1 METTMTGVQRRKKIL
16 EMLGQS
22 STPLSGGALGRA
34 VGVSRQVVVQDIA
47 LLRTEGHPVL
57 ATARGYV
64 LEVPHQTERLFK
76 MCHTTEQT
84 REELNTIVDL
94 GGEVLDV
101 MVNHRIYGKVSAPL
115 NIRSR
120 RDVEAFVENIRTG
133 RSTPLLNVTSG
144 YHFHHVAA
152 DQEEILDEI
161 EAALREKGFLADFLS
176 YEQEEAMTI
185 SHDCFHSTD
194 SNPT

>member
-1 METTMTGVQRRKKIL
+1 M
-16 EMLGQS
+16 
-22 STPLSGGALGRA
+22 PYDRA
-34 VGVSRQVVVQDIA
+34 D
-47 LLRTEGHPVL
+47 
-57 ATARGYV
+57 
-64 LEVPHQTERLFK
+64 
-76 MCHTTEQT
+76 
-84 REELNTIVDL
+84 EELNTIVDL

-176 YEQEEAMTI
+176 YEQEEVEK
-185 SHDCFHSTD
+185 
-194 SNPT
+194 

>member
-22 STPLSGGALGRA
+22 STPLSGGGAGAGSRREPSGGGAGYRA
-34 VGVSRQVVVQDIA
+34 SAYRGTPCPCDC
-47 LLRTEGHPVL
+47 
-57 ATARGYV
+57 RGYV

-120 RDVEAFVENIRTG
+120 PR
-133 RSTPLLNVTSG
+133 
-144 YHFHHVAA
+144 
-152 DQEEILDEI
+152 
-161 EAALREKGFLADFLS
+161 
-176 YEQEEAMTI
+176 
-185 SHDCFHSTD
+185 C
-194 SNPT
+194 

>member
-176 YEQEEAMTI
+176 YEQEEVERGKVKRNE
-185 SHDCFHSTD
+185 FLKLF
-194 SNPT
+194 

>member
-176 YEQEEAMTI
+176 YEQEEVENRGKVKRNE
-185 SHDCFHSTD
+185 FLKLF
-194 SNPT
+194 

>member
-1 METTMTGVQRRKKIL
+1 MNAEKRRENIL
-16 EMLGQS
+16 KLLAES
-22 STPLSGGALGRA
+22 DSPLSGTDLAKCLA
-34 VGVSRQVVVQDIA
+34 VSRQVIVQDIA
-47 LLRTEGHPVL
+47 LLRAVNKNILSTNK
-57 ATARGYV
+57 GY
-64 LEVPHQTERLFK
+64 LLFHEEEK
-76 MCHTTEQT
+76 MKGRKRSVKVRHTQQQILD
-84 REELNTIVDL
+84 ELCTIVDL

-176 YEQEEAMTI
+176 YEQEEVEK
-185 SHDCFHSTD
+185 
-194 SNPT
+194 

>member
-47 LLRTEGHPVL
+47 LLRTEGHPV
-57 ATARGYV
+57 
-64 LEVPHQTERLFK
+64 
-76 MCHTTEQT
+76 HTTEQT

-176 YEQEEAMTI
+176 YEQEEVEK
-185 SHDCFHSTD
+185 
-194 SNPT
+194 

>member
-1 METTMTGVQRRKKIL
+1 
-16 EMLGQS
+16 MLGQS

-133 RSTPLLNVTSG
+133 RSTPLLTVTSG
-144 YHFHHVAA
+144 YHF
-152 DQEEILDEI
+152 
-161 EAALREKGFLADFLS
+161 LS
-176 YEQEEAMTI
+176 LIHICGETAVVKFVNAM
-185 SHDCFHSTD
+185 SGGD
-194 SNPT
+194 NPTPTPDPTPDHNGGGSHGGHGGGSSSGSKKRCV

>member
-47 LLRTEGHPVL
+47 LLRAEGVPVVS
-57 ATARGYV
+57 TNRGYI
-64 LEVPHQTERLFK
+64 LASRRQERLFK

-176 YEQEEAMTI
+176 YEQEEVEK
-185 SHDCFHSTD
+185 
-194 SNPT
+194 